1 MRLVSG
7 RHFDDV
13 EHQCADYRQGPP
25 PRCWAYTPNLSIANG
40 KPKQMEFC
48 MDMFEAPNQRGAR
61 AIVMKTFSEASKW
74 CEAKSKR
81 ICSEFEWE
89 TACESGDELPWFY
102 GWAADRTICNS
113 DKPWKQFDAAK
124 LASNG
129 DSAKTEADRLWQGTP
144 SGAVTTCQTRDGI
157 YDLLGNVEEWVSSS
171 RKRKFAGALMG
182 GFWAK
187 PWTGCRGTNDAHE
200 PNFRFYEV
208 GFRCCG
214 EADRNVAQK

>member
-1 MRLVSG
+1 MCRLSAG
-7 RHFDDV
+7 AASALLGLHTEPDV
-13 EHQCADYRQGPP
+13 V
-25 PRCWAYTPNLSIANG
+25 NG
-40 KPKQMEFC
+40 KATQMDFC
-48 MDMFEAPNQRGAR
+48 MEMFQAPNQRGAR
-61 AIVMKTFSEASKW
+61 AIVMKTLSEASKW
-74 CEAKSKR
+74 CESKSKR

-89 TACESGDELPWFY
+89 TACESGEELPWFY
-102 GWAADRTICNS
+102 GWSADRTICNGTNRGSNS
-113 DKPWKQFDAAK
+113 DVAK

-129 DSAKTEADRLWQGTP
+129 ASAKTEADRLWQGTP

-200 PNFRFYEV
+200 PNFGSTKSVF
-208 GFRCCG
+208 
-214 EADRNVAQK
+214 AVAARPTAMLLKSREDAAR